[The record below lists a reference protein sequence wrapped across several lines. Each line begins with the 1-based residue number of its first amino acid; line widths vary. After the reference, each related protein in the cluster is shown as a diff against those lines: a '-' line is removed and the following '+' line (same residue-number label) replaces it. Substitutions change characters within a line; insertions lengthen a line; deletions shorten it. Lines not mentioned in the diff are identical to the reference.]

1 MLEVLGDPARTITR
15 LGGGGGD
22 DPITI
27 YTYPRRGMKV
37 SFHPNR
43 ANTKNIAIGIAVY
56 RHRKQLTAEG
66 IGLGSRRSQ
75 VRREIA
81 GARCRRFDPTYAVC
95 YYVGKGTQG
104 SITTTFWLNRR
115 DKFKL
120 VTLSRIIG
128 D

>member
-1 MLEVLGDPARTITR
+1 
-15 LGGGGGD
+15 
-22 DPITI
+22 
-27 YTYPRRGMKV
+27 MKV

-43 ANTKNIAIGIAVY
+43 ADTKNIAIGIAVY